1 MSFRTLGG
9 PFLLHRLT
17 VSVAFRLVDRAILVG
32 VDLGELLVELL
43 LKLGAG
49 HRLVLAMAMML
60 GNRHSRY
67 RKHAGGRGQQENFLH
82 PSSPVVASL
91 PADADSLN
99 RRNILYCALTRGRA
113 MARRGAISVG
123 FGEAAQDG
131 GWMNKGVRV
140 CWGG

>member
-1 MSFRTLGG
+1 MAFRTLGG

-17 VSVAFRLVDRAILVG
+17 GSVAFRLGDRAILVG

-67 RKHAGGRGQQENFLH
+67 RKHAGGRGKQENFLH

-91 PADADSLN
+91 PADADS
-99 RRNILYCALTRGRA
+99 IGRA
-113 MARRGAISVG
+113 SCR
-123 FGEAAQDG
+123 E
-131 GWMNKGVRV
+131 RV
-140 CWGG
+140 CQYG

>member
-1 MSFRTLGG
+1 MAFRTLGG

-17 VSVAFRLVDRAILVG
+17 VGVAFRLGDRAILVG

-67 RKHAGGRGQQENFLH
+67 RKPPGGRGQQENFL
-82 PSSPVVASL
+82 SSSSSVGASL
-91 PADADSLN
+91 PADAG
-99 RRNILYCALTRGRA
+99 AL
-113 MARRGAISVG
+113 
-123 FGEAAQDG
+123 
-131 GWMNKGVRV
+131 K
-140 CWGG
+140 

>member
-1 MSFRTLGG
+1 MVM
-9 PFLLHRLT
+9 HC
-17 VSVAFRLVDRAILVG
+17 VDFVLFFFKQKTAYEMRISDWSSDVCSSDL
-32 VDLGELLVELL
+32 LGELLVELL

-99 RRNILYCALTRGRA
+99 RRNILYRA
-113 MARRGAISVG
+113 
-123 FGEAAQDG
+123 
-131 GWMNKGVRV
+131 
-140 CWGG
+140 